1 MTLAPET
8 TPREATAETAPLL
21 EARNLFKVFG
31 RAPTDAVQRLRR
43 GQTRAGVADAGTAA
57 VIDASFS
64 VQRGE
69 IFVIM
74 GPSASPAPSPR
85 ASTSC

>member
-1 MTLAPET
+1 M
-8 TPREATAETAPLL
+8 
-21 EARNLFKVFG
+21 
-31 RAPTDAVQRLRR
+31 QRLRR
-43 GQTRAGVADAGTAA
+43 GQTRAEVADAGTAA

-74 GPSASPAPSPR
+74 GPSVPAPSPR
-85 ASTSC
+85 APTSC

>member
-8 TPREATAETAPLL
+8 TPREATGETAPLL

-31 RAPTDAVQRLRR
+31 RAPKDAVQRLRR
-43 GQTRAGVADAGTAA
+43 GQTRAEVADAGTAA

-74 GPSASPAPSPR
+74 GPSVPAPSPR
-85 ASTSC
+85 APTSC

>member
-1 MTLAPET
+1 MGATFS
-8 TPREATAETAPLL
+8 TAESRPVTA
-21 EARNLFKVFG
+21 ATHS
-31 RAPTDAVQRLRR
+31 RAPKDAVQRLRR
-43 GQTRAGVADAGTAA
+43 GQTRAEVADAGTAA

-85 ASTSC
+85 APTSC

>member
-8 TPREATAETAPLL
+8 TPREATGETAPLL
-21 EARNLFKVFG
+21 EARSLFKVFG
-31 RAPTDAVQRLRR
+31 RAPKDAVQRLRR
-43 GQTRAGVADAGTAA
+43 GQTRAEVADAGTAA

-74 GPSASPAPSPR
+74 GLSASPAPSPR
-85 ASTSC
+85 APTSC